1 MGEPLT
7 EKDMGRAVPVMD
19 AESARRRR
27 RSRLHSVLLLLQ
39 MAALLAYCGW
49 IVAGWQGALWS
60 LVASAVLVVVF
71 RHLPLTAF
79 LQALNARMLAR
90 WEAPALYRVLDDLC
104 RTTGAQPLPLLYAVP
119 VPASVAFTIGSG
131 DAAAIVLSDALLQT
145 MNARQMRGILA
156 HEIIH
161 LRNGDLTLM
170 QLAVAV
176 GRLTRVLSQIA
187 FLLVFLGLVLRAV
200 SASAFPLLP
209 LMVLALAPLGVNL
222 LQLALARTREAEAD
236 LEAAEVTG
244 DPLGLASALIKMRD
258 EERALLRNR
267 YPGSALLRVPSLFRD
282 HPSTEE
288 RIQRL
293 LAMASVTDQSV
304 DAEPSGKFWER
315 RAAGPWG

>member
-1 MGEPLT
+1 
-7 EKDMGRAVPVMD
+7 
-19 AESARRRR
+19 
-27 RSRLHSVLLLLQ
+27 
-39 MAALLAYCGW
+39 
-49 IVAGWQGALWS
+49 
-60 LVASAVLVVVF
+60 
-71 RHLPLTAF
+71 
-79 LQALNARMLAR
+79 
-90 WEAPALYRVLDDLC
+90 
-104 RTTGAQPLPLLYAVP
+104 
-119 VPASVAFTIGSG
+119 
-131 DAAAIVLSDALLQT
+131 
-145 MNARQMRGILA
+145 
-156 HEIIH
+156 
-161 LRNGDLTLM
+161 
-170 QLAVAV
+170 
-176 GRLTRVLSQIA
+176 
-187 FLLVFLGLVLRAV
+187 VFLGLVLRAV

-282 HPSTEE
+282 HPATEE

-293 LAMASVTDQSV
+293 LAMAPVTDQSL